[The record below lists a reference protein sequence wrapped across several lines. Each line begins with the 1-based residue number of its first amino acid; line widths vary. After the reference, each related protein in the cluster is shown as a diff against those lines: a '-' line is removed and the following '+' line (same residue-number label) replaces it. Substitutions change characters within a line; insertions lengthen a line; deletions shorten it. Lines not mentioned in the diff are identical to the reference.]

1 LLHRKKIM
9 NKRQI
14 IILDDLRQE
23 LYHECNYVC
32 EVCGSPIYYY
42 GTPQLAH
49 RIAQTK
55 ANIKKYGCEVIHNRK
70 NLVPVCCLKCNDACN
85 IGYNP
90 EAVKK
95 LVEEIKNDL
104 SGV

>member
-1 LLHRKKIM
+1 M

-55 ANIKKYGCEVIHNRK
+55 ANIKKK
-70 NLVPVCCLKCNDACN
+70 
-85 IGYNP
+85 
-90 EAVKK
+90 
-95 LVEEIKNDL
+95 
-104 SGV
+104 